1 MRWGVSSWAVL
12 LVVLANAASTGPSTA
27 GIVTRPATSVEPA
40 QPQLPASDL
49 EEGSRVLL
57 GGRVFEAVIPE
68 PDVLT
73 TTLRIYDEAGTLE
86 SLRRFVGS
94 DEHGRVRGG
103 WDPQDGS
110 RLRAGQRLEL
120 DWGQGDPWTW
130 TLPDLR
136 VTADAELERLV
147 GHAPP
152 GMRLYAA
159 AAPDGPATGPYL
171 ADVDGRFE
179 IDLSGRED
187 LGPGAAGLL
196 FVELSGGHRVYLP
209 WNLAHVEI
217 DLSREQASG
226 TCPPSHD
233 VTLAVFTQEGELL
246 DRRGLP
252 CGAGISASSRWTWDW
267 RDSFGLPSPAS
278 GGSFLEVTVGRQAP
292 LRVEIPRVSAQVDV
306 EADRFLGQVD
316 PPAPALVRLSRS
328 GESYEFQPLGWPDG
342 KLAHD
347 FSADW
352 DARLGDHDARL
363 SLSYEALEVE
373 TRVALPR
380 LRIDLDSGAFEGALA
395 DAERATLRLAEAGR
409 TLHEVP
415 LAPDAAGRFT
425 GALRDVDGD
434 ALRLSPGMSLVL
446 MSPAGLRSQR
456 HDYLIPAFTMHAQ
469 GPPPQLA
476 GHVTPGGALRF
487 LASTDYRDSG
497 PGHSGRV
504 EPTISAEGRYEAS
517 FAPPLAFLPG
527 QEIRGTY
534 AGADGLEATR
544 SSFVTM
550 LNVQLDGNQ
559 VCGRTDRR
567 GEIAA
572 AWRQGPAADWTVLA
586 PGEVR
591 PDGSF
596 FLSLKQ
602 PDGSDLRLSAGA
614 ALRMEA
620 GGELLGELVLPELE
634 LAVDWPAMQLHGRVP
649 AGAVGEM
656 RGPLEGCQDERRL
669 VAGGTQSLRA
679 DEEGRFQVFAS
690 RYRGDPRQLSFLLAN
705 GHRVYKDI
713 IRHRVR
719 AFLEEDRLMGEAS
732 PGATLRAEHLDEGG
746 ERRASGEAVATSEG
760 RYLLRLRDERG
771 ASYRLPAEGRVVVT
785 EGNDRSELALRPLSF
800 DVSERTGL
808 VGVGPADGALHLELE
823 LQDGRLL
830 EHELRTDAQGI
841 FRLGPEDL
849 PHEIDGGFAGI
860 ARIAALLRDY
870 EGNEVAS
877 EARLAAAPEGPE
889 GRIWLPHALRSR

>member
-1 MRWGVSSWAVL
+1 MRQAILLLSVAIGLALPSSAAGAVER
-12 LVVLANAASTGPSTA
+12 T
-27 GIVTRPATSVEPA
+27 
-40 QPQLPASDL
+40 ASDEMPGPVRL
-49 EEGSRVLL
+49 PLNDLDEGSRVLL
-57 GGRVFEAVIPE
+57 GGRDFEAVIPE
-68 PDVLT
+68 PDALT
-73 TTLRIYDEAGTLE
+73 TTLRIYDDAGTLA
-86 SLRRFVGS
+86 SLRRFVGP
-94 DEHGRVRGG
+94 DEGGRVSGL
-103 WDPQDGS
+103 WDPQDGP
-110 RLRAGQRLEL
+110 RLRAGHRLEL
-120 DWGQGDPWTW
+120 DWGQGDPWVW

-147 GHAPP
+147 GRAPP
-152 GMRLYAA
+152 GMRLYEAA
-159 AAPDGPATGPYL
+159 EPDGPTTGPYVT
-171 ADVDGRFE
+171 DVDGRFE

-187 LGPGAAGLL
+187 LGPGAAGLV
-196 FVELSGGHRVYLP
+196 FVDLSGGHRVYLP
-209 WNLAHVEI
+209 WNLPSVEI
-217 DLSREQASG
+217 DLSTDHASG

-233 VTLAVFTQEGELL
+233 VTLAVLSQEGELL

-252 CGAGISASSRWTWDW
+252 CGAGLAASSRWRWDW
-267 RDSFGLPSPAS
+267 RDSFGLPSPAR
-278 GGSFLEVTVGRQAP
+278 GGSFLEVRVGRQAP

-306 EADRFLGQVD
+306 EADRFLGKVD

-328 GESYEFQPLGWPDG
+328 GESHEFQPLGWPDG
-342 KLAHD
+342 DLAQD

-363 SLSYEALEVE
+363 SLSYAALEVE

-409 TLHEVP
+409 TLHEVL
-415 LAPDAAGRFT
+415 LAPDSAGRFT

-434 ALRLSPGMSLVL
+434 VLRLSPGMSLAL
-446 MSPAGLRSQR
+446 MSPAGLRPQR
-456 HDYLIPAFTMHAQ
+456 HGYLIPAFTMHAQ
-469 GPPPQLA
+469 APPPQLA
-476 GHVTPGGALRF
+476 GHATPGGALRF
-487 LASTDYRDSG
+487 LASTDYRDPG
-497 PGHSGRV
+497 PGLSGRV
-504 EPTISAEGRYEAS
+504 EPMISAEGRYEAS

-550 LNVQLDGNQ
+550 LSVQLDGNQ

-572 AWRQGPAADWTVLA
+572 AWRQGPAADWTALA

-596 FLSLKQ
+596 ALSLAH
-602 PDGSDLRLSAGA
+602 PDGSDLQLSAGA

-634 LAVDWPAMQLHGRVP
+634 LAVDWPAMQLRGRLP

-656 RGPLEGCQDERRL
+656 RGPLQGCQDERRL
-669 VAGGTQSLRA
+669 VAGATESLRA
-679 DEEGRFQVFAS
+679 DEEGRFQVFVS
-690 RYRGDPRQLSFLLAN
+690 RYRGEPRQISLLLAN
-705 GHRVYKDI
+705 GHRVYQEI
-713 IRHRVR
+713 TRHRVR
-719 AFLEEDRLMGEAS
+719 AYLEEDRLIGEAS
-732 PGATLRAEHLDEGG
+732 PGATLRAEHLDARG
-746 ERRASGEAVATSEG
+746 ERRASGEAVATSDG
-760 RYLLRLRDERG
+760 RFLLRLRDDSG
-771 ASYRLPAEGRVVVT
+771 APYRLPAEGQVVVT

-823 LQDGRLL
+823 LQDGRLM

-841 FRLGPEDL
+841 FRLGPADL
-849 PHEIDGGFAGI
+849 PREIDGGFAGI
-860 ARIAALLRDY
+860 ARIVAILRNY
-870 EGNEVAS
+870 EGNEIAS
-877 EARLAAAPEGPE
+877 EARLAAAPDAPGS
-889 GRIWLPHALRSR
+889 RIWLPHALRGR